1 MERDMNTV
9 KTMRAKAAGGAGL
22 VAAALLIAACGSSA
36 STGGSGSA
44 GSGSAGSTSAGT
56 NAASAKPAT
65 AGGGAATIATAK
77 GTAGTFLVGQGG
89 RAVYLWVADKGMKST
104 CSGGCAQ
111 TWPPVLTK
119 GAPKAAGGVKSSLLG
134 TTKRSDG
141 TTEVTY
147 KGHPLYYFAG
157 DSSAGS
163 ITGQGSTSF
172 GAPWWLVS
180 TSGAAITTH

>member
-56 NAASAKPAT
+56 NAASARPAA
-65 AGGGAATIATAK
+65 AGGGATISTAK
-77 GTAGTFLVGQGG
+77 GSAGTVLVGQGG
-89 RAVYLWVADKGMKST
+89 RAIYLWVADKGMKST